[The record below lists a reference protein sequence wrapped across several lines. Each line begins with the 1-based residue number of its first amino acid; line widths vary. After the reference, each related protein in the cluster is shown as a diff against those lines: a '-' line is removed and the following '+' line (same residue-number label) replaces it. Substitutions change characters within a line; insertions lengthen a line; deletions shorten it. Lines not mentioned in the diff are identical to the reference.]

1 MRFLNI
7 SFAAGVMLLAIYS
20 CNDRGNKYIDQ
31 GEVHYSIEYVKSS
44 GTMPVDLKPHTLVV
58 SFKQDKILFEILA
71 PFGNQGIMNVINPH
85 AKIYDTY
92 INMLGVRYY
101 YSSSPG
107 EIYPGFREMEG
118 AEVNLTNNRTTICGY
133 SCKNAEV
140 TFPSDRKKVYSFW
153 YTDEINVNNSNF
165 LTPFQEIDGV
175 LMSFYYIMGG
185 SVLRFEAESVY
196 KKEIPDKAFEK
207 RPKYRLVN
215 KKDMDKIITD
225 MVNL

>member
-71 PFGNQGIMNVINPH
+71 PFGNQGIMNLINPQ
-85 AKIYDTY
+85 AEIYDTY

-118 AEVNLTNNRTTICGY
+118 AEVNLTSNTTTICGY